1 MNFPPLGKP
10 DLGPLNKLCDSML
23 QNINDALK
31 TNLPAEYSELLSNL
45 QAALKSDRDEVVK
58 AFAKDF
64 PLMEAEYADTTTAIK
79 QMIEEEFPRL
89 QKQLEDVP
97 ALIESEQAKAAIT
110 AAGILASVP
119 KPPPPPTPISINPG
133 EELAARLMELGA
145 PAKPPSKTMPSPG
158 NIWENWKPG
167 QGNS

>member
-23 QNINDALK
+23 QTIEDALK
-31 TNLPAEYSELLSNL
+31 TNPPAEYSELFSNL
-45 QAALKSDRDEVVK
+45 QTALKSDRDEVIK
-58 AFAKDF
+58 AFAKEF
-64 PLMEAEYADTTTAIK
+64 PLMEAEYAETTTAIK
-79 QMIEEEFPRL
+79 NMLEEEFPRL

-97 ALIESEQAKAAIT
+97 ALIESEKAKAAVT
-110 AAGILASVP
+110 VAGMLSSIP
-119 KPPPPPTPISINPG
+119 KPPPAPEPISINPG
-133 EELAARLMELGA
+133 EELVARLMELGA

-167 QGNS
+167 QGAS